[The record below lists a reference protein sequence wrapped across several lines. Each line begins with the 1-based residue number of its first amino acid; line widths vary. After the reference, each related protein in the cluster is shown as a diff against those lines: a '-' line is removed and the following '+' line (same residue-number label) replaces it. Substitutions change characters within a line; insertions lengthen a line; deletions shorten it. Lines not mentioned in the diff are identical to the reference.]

1 MEYIQSYES
10 DDNAWNDRENEI
22 HQRAVRSVYLVTYSQ
37 ADMTKF
43 PTRKSF
49 GNDVAKYFHT
59 TKVYTGYVPLRS
71 IRQMIVF
78 PFGIETFKKQEM
90 ATF

>member
-49 GNDVAKYFHT
+49 ANELVKYFQT
-59 TKVYTGYVPLRS
+59 TKVSFLHWVCSTEEPERNDS
-71 IRQMIVF
+71 ISIWLWNFQKTRD
-78 PFGIETFKKQEM
+78 G
-90 ATF
+90 